1 VEHDELVDLL
11 LIQIAQRGGIVEVDG
26 ELMVDAATLREVI
39 ENFLLVML
47 PADDPETATAIR
59 TEIEQKLAGLLP
71 ALN

>member
-1 VEHDELVDLL
+1 MAHDQLVDLL

-26 ELMVDAATLREVI
+26 EPVVDAIVMREVI
-39 ENFLLVML
+39 ENFLLAML
-47 PADDPETATAIR
+47 PADDPETAAAIR